1 MKFYNKLKAAIEVIE
16 QMVEV
21 TESESKRALKQV
33 KRLRKEFDFIAPMSK
48 GPLAKGQKA

>member
-1 MKFYNKLKAAIEVIE
+1 MKSCNELKAAIEVIE

-21 TESESKRALKQV
+21 TESESKRVLKQV

-48 GPLAKGQKA
+48 GPLAKGRKA